1 MPVLRYP
8 CAVILTA
15 PAPSNYRRNSP
26 AVPYRALKS
35 HAPTNPIPSPALRPL
50 AHGRRPS
57 RQIPSRP
64 PKGNPARPSKSRGET
79 GRKCGE
85 FADRHLGEHAIR
97 SAKWERGRASRPRP
111 SADLWWVAPR
121 LGNRALLGWRERS
134 DRPPRWGERRAIGGR
149 KGGRGSGEEIGTG
162 REGSVFISSRSFF

>member
-1 MPVLRYP
+1 MPVLRHP

-35 HAPTNPIPSPALRPL
+35 HAPPNPIPSPTLRPL

-64 PKGNPARPSKSRGET
+64 PKGNPARPSKLRWGKPGENAGNSQIVTSGSTRSDRRSGRGDEP
-79 GRKCGE
+79 
-85 FADRHLGEHAIR
+85 ADR
-97 SAKWERGRASRPRP
+97 GRRRN
-111 SADLWWVAPR
+111 LWWVAPR
-121 LGNRALLGWRERS
+121 LGNRAMVRWRERS

-149 KGGRGSGEEIGTG
+149 RGGEGDRGRKLAPGGRG
-162 REGSVFISSRSFF
+162 VYL